1 MTTIRS
7 QIVRQLET
15 LADTA
20 LFASIP
26 FITAF
31 MALALIPRGLKR
43 VASIHRQPSWPPDP
57 IRKPG

>member
-31 MALALIPRGLKR
+31 MALALIR
-43 VASIHRQPSWPPDP
+43 V
-57 IRKPG
+57 G